1 MLRTALLRKLAVC
14 ILILAIGN
22 FLASVFYWYTTL
34 WWLDIAAHM
43 LGGMSV
49 MYAAAVV
56 LANRYGKPSS
66 AARYVWISALIALG
80 IGLLWEGFEYYLY
93 THYGGPRFSPIDALS
108 DVCFDLA
115 GIWIA
120 GRSVLSRMQ
129 AIGSSR

>member
-1 MLRTALLRKLAVC
+1 MLRAALLRKLVVS
-14 ILILAIGN
+14 ILILAVGN

-43 LGGMSV
+43 LGGVSV

-56 LANRYGKPSS
+56 LVPLYGKSFTINWYIWFS
-66 AARYVWISALIALG
+66 AIIALS

-93 THYGGPRFSPIDALS
+93 THYGGPRFSLIDSLS
-108 DVCFDLA
+108 DICFDLV

-120 GRSVLSRMQ
+120 GLATVSLVQ
-129 AIGSSR
+129 KTPSSR